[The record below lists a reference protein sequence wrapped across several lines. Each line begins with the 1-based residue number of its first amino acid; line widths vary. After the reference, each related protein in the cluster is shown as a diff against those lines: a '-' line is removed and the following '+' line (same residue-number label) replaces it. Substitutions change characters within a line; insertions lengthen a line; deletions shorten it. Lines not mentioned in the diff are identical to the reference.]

1 MTITTET
8 IEPDI
13 TVLNGGDRFTASTA
27 MELCAAVRRA
37 IDAGSLRIVLELSEV
52 RVINSSGLSALV
64 CALKI
69 ARQAGG
75 DLRIAS
81 PSQQVAMALTL
92 SNLDRLLVCF
102 DCAAAAYRE

>member
-13 TVLNGGDRFTASTA
+13 TILNVGDRLTASSA
-27 MELCAAVRRA
+27 QELRAAVRRA
-37 IDAGSLRIVLELSEV
+37 VDAGSPRIVVELSEV
-52 RVINSSGLSALV
+52 RVMDSSGLGALV
-64 CALKI
+64 SALKI

-81 PSQQVAMALTL
+81 PSRQVAMALTL
-92 SNLDRLLVCF
+92 SNLDRLLVGF